1 VDKKGIKNIGG
12 ILAAVIAVFAVWW
25 IVQCQCVN
33 LKAITPAAIRD
44 YIRGFGLW
52 APLVYCLAYAFNT
65 ILIVPPI
72 ALLSLSAGLV
82 FGKIWGAIFL
92 MTGAVI
98 GTSGTFFLSRLFGR
112 ALVEKIM
119 RGRLKDLDDLLE
131 KRGFLTILF
140 FRVIPLVPY
149 EVLNYASGLSKIKF
163 RDYFFATC
171 VGLIPGVIISA
182 FFGGALG
189 DLRSFKDIL
198 SFKFILAF
206 AALLLVIVIPV
217 IYKSLKKKGN
227 HYDKGF

>member
-1 VDKKGIKNIGG
+1 MDKKGIKNIVG
-12 ILAAVIAVFAVWW
+12 ILVVIIAFFAVWW
-25 IVQCQCVN
+25 IAQCRCVN
-33 LKAITPAAIRD
+33 LKAITPATIRD
-44 YIRGFGLW
+44 YIQGFGLW
-52 APLVYCLAYAFNT
+52 APVVYCLAYALNT

-92 MTGAVI
+92 MMGAVI

-112 ALVEKIM
+112 VLVEKIM
-119 RGRLKDLDDLLE
+119 RGKFKDLDDLLE
-131 KRGFLTILF
+131 KRGFTTILF

-163 RDYFFATC
+163 RDYFFATF

-189 DLRSFKDIL
+189 ELRSFKDIL
-198 SFKFILAF
+198 SFKFIMAF
-206 AALLLVIVIPV
+206 VALLLVIVIPV
-217 IYKSLKKKGN
+217 IYKSLKKKG
-227 HYDKGF
+227 HYYGRGF